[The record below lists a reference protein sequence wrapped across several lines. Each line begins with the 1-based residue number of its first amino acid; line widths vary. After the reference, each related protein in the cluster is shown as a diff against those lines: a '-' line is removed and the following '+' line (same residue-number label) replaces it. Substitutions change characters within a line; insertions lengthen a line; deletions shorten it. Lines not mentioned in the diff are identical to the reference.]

1 MPRGGVIMNNHQD
14 QPHKSR
20 EIIYQVGRKKGKI
33 VLNGQSDKLTEES
46 AQQLQHSLVSR
57 VLFQQVKAP
66 NAKAVAVIQTILPIV
81 IFALTVTLLIIL
93 VQI

>member
-1 MPRGGVIMNNHQD
+1 MIMNNHQD

-33 VLNGQSDKLTEES
+33 VVGGKNDKLTEETP
-46 AQQLQHSLVSR
+46 QQLQHNFFSR
-57 VLFQQVKAP
+57 MLFHQVKAP
-66 NAKAVAVIQTILPIV
+66 NAKAVVVIQTILPII

>member
-1 MPRGGVIMNNHQD
+1 MDNPQD

-33 VLNGQSDKLTEES
+33 VIGGQGANQAEEPL
-46 AQQLQHSLVSR
+46 QQLQQSFVSR
-57 VLFQQVKAP
+57 VLFHQVKAP
-66 NAKAVAVIQTILPIV
+66 NDKAVVVLQTLLPIV

-93 VQI
+93 VRS